1 MTVDARTVLVVEDDP
16 AIRELVAD
24 LLLDEGYAVLQAE
37 DGRQAIRLAHEH
49 APSVIMVD
57 QMLPGLTGLEVLEQ
71 LHAQRTTRHI
81 PVILVSGLPQSLAA
95 DHRADRV
102 LAKPFDIDALLA
114 HVENLATLGTGRV
127 LEPETLAG

>member
-1 MTVDARTVLVVEDDP
+1 MVVDARTVLVVEDDP
-16 AIRELVAD
+16 SIRALVAD
-24 LLLDEGYAVLQAE
+24 LLVGEGYAVLQAA
-37 DGRQAIRLAHEH
+37 DGRQGLRMAQEH

-81 PVILVSGLPQSLAA
+81 PVILVSGLPRSLAA

-114 HVENLATLGTGRV
+114 HVENLATLGVDRSLG
-127 LEPETLAG
+127 PETLAG